1 MDKEQV
7 VNKIMDELNKY
18 EDIDDSLKSSND
30 PFWRDTSLKVAW
42 EHKAFTSMERI
53 LKN

>member
-18 EDIDDSLKSSND
+18 EDIDDYYANK
-30 PFWRDTSLKVAW
+30 
-42 EHKAFTSMERI
+42 
-53 LKN
+53 KNN